1 MNTLRYN
8 KQTGVQPGNS
18 RLRSLQPK
26 SVRIKLIASG
36 ICATDIKI
44 IDNQY
49 YNKKVLKN
57 DVILGHEGC
66 GIVEHVSIGSSDL
79 KVGDHVVFET
89 VRPCGTCQ
97 FCQSSL
103 TNFCENWKHIGINQ
117 DGTYADYIDIE
128 QEQVH
133 KIPGDIP
140 WRASVLAEPLA
151 VALHSLSDL
160 RQVACSNMAIVG
172 PGIIGILHL
181 IVFKQHY
188 GVDIDVFG
196 LDRDAE
202 RLSMAID
209 KGAHAVSTKEVVHE
223 RSSNKYDLVIDTS
236 GTALGFKKALSLTSV
251 GGTCRTLSLST
262 EEALSASD
270 LVKSGV
276 TMNSGRG
283 ITKVDMESA
292 VIFLKHNHA
301 LLSGLCT
308 HCYPLGDYL
317 TVFNNVRSGVGIKSV
332 FQHQMPHSN

>member
-1 MNTLRYN
+1 MRVLRYH
-8 KQTGVQPGNS
+8 KQAGVQLGNLS
-18 RLRSLQPK
+18 LRPLQPK

-36 ICATDIKI
+36 VCATDMKI

-49 YNKKVLKN
+49 YNKKVLKD
-57 DVILGHEGC
+57 DVVLGHEGC
-66 GIVEHVSIGSSDL
+66 GIVEKVSTGSSHL

-97 FCQSSL
+97 SCRSSL

-117 DGTYADYIDIE
+117 DGTYAAYIDIE
-128 QEQVH
+128 QQQVH

-140 WRASVLAEPLA
+140 WRASVLTEPLA
-151 VALHSLSDL
+151 IALHSLRDL
-160 RQVACSNMAIVG
+160 REVHCSNMAIVG
-172 PGIIGILHL
+172 PGIIGLLHL

-188 GVDIDVFG
+188 DVDIDVFG

-202 RLSMAID
+202 RLSSAID
-209 KGAHAVSTKEVVHE
+209 KGAHAVSTKEMTRE
-223 RSSNKYDLVIDTS
+223 NSSIKYDLVIDTS

-283 ITKVDMESA
+283 ITKMDMENA
-292 VIFLKHNHA
+292 VLFLKHNHA
-301 LLSGLCT
+301 LLDGLCT
-308 HCYPLGDYL
+308 HCYPLIDYL
-317 TVFNNVRSGVGIKSV
+317 TAFNNVRSGVGIKSV
-332 FQHQMPHSN
+332 FQH